1 MNNSTN
7 LSQAVALDQTDPLAH
22 FRGRFDLPPHVI
34 YLDGNSLGPLPK
46 ATPER
51 VQQLMHQ
58 EWGTQLIKAWTACDW
73 IDMPQRVGG
82 KIAKLIGAEAD
93 EVVCAD
99 STSINVYK
107 TLSAALALNPSRR
120 VILSTPDNFPTD
132 LYIAQGLTQQLGQP
146 YTLKMVE
153 ADALL
158 EHLND
163 EVAVMTLT
171 HVNYKTGRLYDMAA
185 LTQRA
190 HEHGVLV
197 MWDLAHSAGAVP
209 VHLNAAQAD
218 FAVGC
223 GYKYLNGGPGAPAFV
238 YVAKRWQHGARQPL
252 SGWLGDA
259 RPFAFDSTYQPAPG
273 IGRFIVGTAPL
284 LSMVALECSLD
295 MWMEVDLAE
304 MRAKSLALS
313 DLFVEQVEA
322 KCAGHGLQLATPR
335 ERELRGSQVSFHHP
349 EGYAIM
355 QALIAH
361 NIIGDFRAPDIL
373 RFGFAPLYV
382 TYADVWQ
389 AAETLARILNE
400 RLWDVPAY
408 KAVKKV
414 T

>member
-1 MNNSTN
+1 MTQF
-7 LSQAVALDQTDPLAH
+7 QAEALDQADPLAH
-22 FRGRFDLPPHVI
+22 FRARFDLPPHVI

-51 VQQLMHQ
+51 VRQLLHQ

-107 TLSAALALNPSRR
+107 TLSAALALNSSRR

-132 LYIAQGLTQQLGQP
+132 LYIAQGLTQQLGQQ
-146 YTLKMVE
+146 YTLKLVE
-153 ADALL
+153 ADTLL
-158 EHLND
+158 DHLND
-163 EVAVMTLT
+163 DVAVLTLT
-171 HVNYKTGRLYDMAA
+171 HVNYKTGLLYDMAA

-190 HEHGVLV
+190 HEQGALV

-209 VHLNAAQAD
+209 VNLNAAQAD

-238 YVAKRWQHGARQPL
+238 YVAKRWQHEARQPL

-259 RPFAFDSTYQPAPG
+259 RPFAFDSTYMPAPG

-284 LSMVALECSLD
+284 LSMAALECSLD
-295 MWMEVDLAE
+295 LWMEVDLAE

-313 DLFVEQVEA
+313 DLFIELVEA
-322 KCAGHGLQLATPR
+322 KCAGHDLRLATPR

-361 NIIGDFRAPDIL
+361 NVIGDFRAPDIL

-382 TYADVWQ
+382 RYADVWQ
-389 AAETLARILNE
+389 AAETLAHIMNE
-400 RLWDVPAY
+400 RLWDVAAY